1 MKAYHGLQEVKDK
14 RIAIMRDHMAADEL
28 VRGTYGTQLPDGRR
42 VGCAV
47 FCTVGSSR
55 HAAYEAQ
62 LGIPRVIA
70 RLEDGIFEGL
80 PADRF
85 KEWPIEFLK
94 AIPVG
99 ADLSM
104 VWPAFAVWLMTDE
117 EFGVLRLA
125 KSERAKASI
134 LAVAGMYSRILA
146 GETVPL
152 EERRKI
158 YKNAAAAASA
168 ADAYVAAY
176 VAADADAYAAADAA
190 AYAAA
195 AAAAAAYAYAAAYA
209 AFDAAAR
216 QKARAAQADQLLKIL
231 RSAPVVDEPVSTGEG
246 HLAERCVKAGA

>member
-1 MKAYHGLQEVKDK
+1 
-14 RIAIMRDHMAADEL
+14 L
-28 VRGTYGTQLPDGRR
+28 VRGTYGIQLPDGRR

-47 FCTVGSSR
+47 FCTVGSSS
-55 HAAYEAQ
+55 HAAYEDQ

-85 KEWPIEFLK
+85 KEWPLEFLE

-134 LAVAGMYSRILA
+134 MAVAGMYSRILA

-158 YKNAAAAASA
+158 YKNAAAAVDA
-168 ADAYVAAY
+168 AAYDAYDAAAAHAAY
-176 VAADADAYAAADAA
+176 AYAYA

-195 AAAAAAYAYAAAYA
+195 AAAAHAAAAHA
-209 AFDAAAR
+209 AAAVDDAADAAW

-231 RSAPVVDEPVSTGEG
+231 RSAPVVDEPVSRR
-246 HLAERCVKAGA
+246 ERAVGGRDSA